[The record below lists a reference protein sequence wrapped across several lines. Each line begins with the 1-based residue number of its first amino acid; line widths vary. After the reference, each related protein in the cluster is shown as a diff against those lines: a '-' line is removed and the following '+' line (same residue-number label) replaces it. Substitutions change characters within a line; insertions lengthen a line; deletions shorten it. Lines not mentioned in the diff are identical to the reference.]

1 MSTVHLY
8 IPSFATSCAT
18 DITEI
23 LLKNYIA
30 ISSSPLSH
38 SIHLMSEEVQ
48 FAARFTLGHLAAFVI
63 SNDKLV
69 STLYNVL
76 LDEAVNNNKKS
87 RNIDTA
93 VDLVQF
99 ANGYGAGHFIASLA
113 MWPTITDSIEQLK
126 TNGVYKLLAYC
137 KDPLASDSRVLGI
150 MMGLAS
156 VLKPNAMGEELSF
169 AVETLQQYLAGESV
183 NKGVL
188 LGSAWLAAAGAL
200 KEDGSLDLD
209 IANVIE
215 SATTAASSDVRILS
229 RSSTPFF

>member
-1 MSTVHLY
+1 MSTVRLY

-18 DITEI
+18 DITEV

-69 STLYNVL
+69 STLYSVL
-76 LDEAVNNNKKS
+76 LDSAISTSKKS

-99 ANGYGAGHFIASLA
+99 ANGYAAGHFVASLA
-113 MWPTITDSIEQLK
+113 MWPSITDSIEQMK
-126 TNGVYKLLAYC
+126 MDGIAKLLGYC
-137 KDPLASDSRVLGI
+137 RDPLASDSRVLGI

-156 VLKPNAMGEELSF
+156 LLRPNAMGEELLF
-169 AVETLQQYLAGESV
+169 AVKTLEQYLAGESV

-188 LGSAWLAAAGAL
+188 LGSTWLAAAGAL
-200 KEDGSLDLD
+200 KEEGSINLE
-209 IANVIE
+209 ISGVVE
-215 SATTAASSDVRILS
+215 SAMTAASSDVRIPCL
-229 RSSTPFF
+229 